1 MSRYNLNLISGRRSY
16 TIGEISSLLGVN
28 RRTCGRWIR
37 KEGLKV
43 IKENTSPL
51 LILGEDLI
59 DLIKKKRN
67 KIDTPLKEN
76 EFYCLKCHKA
86 VRAKISSEQIIK
98 TGKRL
103 GKDNHEQLK
112 KIGICENC
120 GKPLNKFLGV
130 ERRD

>member
-1 MSRYNLNLISGRRSY
+1 MPRYNLNLISERRSY
-16 TIGEISSLLGVN
+16 TISEISSLLGVN

-51 LILGEDLI
+51 LILGADLI
-59 DLIKKKRN
+59 VLIKKKRN
-67 KIDTPLKEN
+67 KIDSPLKEN
-76 EFYCLKCHKA
+76 EFYCLKCRIA
-86 VRAKISSEQIIK
+86 VRAKTGSEQTIK

-112 KIGICENC
+112 KTGICENC